1 MRAKNEE
8 ENLDKNE
15 FSVLKKLAGDLTS
28 LDLEEI
34 KRQINLGNLV
44 ELERKK

>member
-1 MRAKNEE
+1 MRVKAEDID
-8 ENLDKNE
+8 LC
-15 FSVLKKLAGDLTS
+15 SHIKKLAGDLTS

-34 KRQINLGNLV
+34 KRQIKLGNLV